1 MALTKVSYSMIGG
14 APVNVLD
21 FGASPSASAATNT
34 TAINAALASS
44 TNVNLYFPPGI
55 YNHTGIRAL
64 NLDNLTITGD
74 GATLFL
80 ANGSN
85 VRALET
91 TNCDYVHISGITLDG
106 NQTNQIITGAR
117 LNGAGIVINS
127 ALTVIIQNNTI
138 KNVST
143 GASIALN
150 SANPF
155 AADTTTESVLIDNNT
170 IRDSGFTGAPF
181 TCDGIYCQ
189 YDNVRITNNKI
200 FNSTDFGVALEYSKR
215 SVVSNNSVYDA
226 EVGLGGVGVDSCVF
240 SDNTLTDCLFRGIFF
255 STGGQAVTSPWI
267 SYRTV
272 IANNVINGVGGSL
285 LPGNTHGIQ
294 VDYGNVHTDFVIN
307 GNYIQGGDYG
317 LTISTNGCIASNNQ
331 IKNSVVRGV
340 LTDSNSYV
348 NLFNNVVD
356 TVTLPNYEI
365 VKIGQ
370 VADTDKTNNQKRFFT
385 GTSSGAGVIYR
396 ACYIK
401 TDNTTNNRS
410 CVVNLTVTS
419 NVPGIG
425 PSASFRQM
433 SIKCVAGTL
442 TITDMLPYSGDTTNI
457 VITMGQNGTSRAE
470 VLAGNSTTAT
480 TCSVIVDI
488 ISMDATQPFYIVE
501 A

>member
-1 MALTKVSYSMIGG
+1 MIVG

-34 TAINAALASS
+34 AAINAALASS

-55 YNHTGIRAL
+55 YNHTGISAS

-80 ANGSN
+80 ANNSN

-91 TNCDYVHISGITLDG
+91 TNCNYVHISGITLNG
-106 NQTNQIITGAR
+106 NQNNQTITGTR
-117 LNGAGIVINS
+117 LNGSGIVINS

-138 KNVST
+138 KNMST
-143 GASIALN
+143 GASIVLN
-150 SANPF
+150 SADPF

-170 IRDSGFTGAPF
+170 IRNSGFVGAPF
-181 TCDGIYCQ
+181 TCDAIYCQ
-189 YDNVRITNNKI
+189 YDNARITNNKI

-215 SVVSNNSVYDA
+215 SVVSNNLVYNA

-272 IANNVINGVGGSL
+272 VSNNVVNGVGGSL

-294 VDYGNVHTDFVIN
+294 VDYGNVHTDFVII
-307 GNYIQGGDYG
+307 GNYIKGGNYG

-331 IKNSVVRGV
+331 IKNSVSRGV

-348 NLFNNVVD
+348 NLFNNIVD

-370 VADTDKTNNQKRFFT
+370 VVDTDKTNNQIRFFT

-401 TDNTTNNRS
+401 TDNTTGNRT
-410 CVVNLTVTS
+410 CVVNVTATS
-419 NVPGIG
+419 DVPSIG

-442 TITDMLPYSGDTTNI
+442 TITNMLPYSGDTTNI
-457 VITMGQNGTSRAE
+457 QILIAQNGTSRAE
-470 VLAGNSTTAT
+470 VLVGNSTTAT
-480 TCSVIVDI
+480 TCSVIVDL
-488 ISMDATQPFYIVE
+488 ISMDATQPFYIAEV
-501 A
+501 

>member
-1 MALTKVSYSMIGG
+1 MALTKVSYSMIAG

-21 FGASPSASAATNT
+21 FGASPSAPAATNT

-55 YNHTGIRAL
+55 YNHTGISAS
-64 NLDNLTITGD
+64 NLDSLTITGD

-80 ANGSN
+80 ANNSN

-91 TNCDYVHISGITLDG
+91 TSCDYVHISGITLDG
-106 NQTNQIITGAR
+106 NQANQTITGTR

-143 GASIALN
+143 GASIVLN
-150 SANPF
+150 SADPF

-170 IRDSGFTGAPF
+170 IRDSGFAGAPF
-181 TCDGIYCQ
+181 TCDAIYCQ
-189 YDNVRITNNKI
+189 YDNARITNNKI

-215 SVVSNNSVYDA
+215 SVVSNNLVYDA

-255 STGGQAVTSPWI
+255 STGGQAVTAPWI

-272 IANNVINGVGGSL
+272 ISNNVVNGVGGSL

-294 VDYGNVHTDFVIN
+294 VNYGNVHTDFVIN

-331 IKNSVVRGV
+331 IKNSLVRGV

-348 NLFNNVVD
+348 NLFNNIVD

-370 VADTDKTNNQKRFFT
+370 VVDTDKTNNQRRFFT
-385 GTSSGAGVIYR
+385 GTSSGAGVIFR

-401 TDNTTNNRS
+401 TDNTTGDRT
-410 CVVNLTVTS
+410 CVVNVTVTS
-419 NVPGIG
+419 DVPGVG

-442 TITDMLPYSGDTTNI
+442 TITTMLPYSGDTTNI
-457 VITMGQNGTSRAE
+457 EISIGQNGTSRAE
-470 VLAGNSTTAT
+470 VLVGNSTTAT
-480 TCSVIVDI
+480 TCSVLVDL
-488 ISMDATQPFYIVE
+488 ISMDATQPFYIAE

>member
-1 MALTKVSYSMIGG
+1 MALTKVSYSMIAG

-21 FGASPSASAATNT
+21 LGASPSASAATNT
-34 TAINAALASS
+34 AAINTALASS
-44 TNVNLYFPPGI
+44 TNVNLEFPPGI
-55 YNHTGIRAL
+55 YNHTGISAS
-64 NLDNLTITGD
+64 NFDSLTITGD

-85 VRALET
+85 TKCV
-91 TNCDYVHISGITLDG
+91 YVENADSFTMTGVIVDG
-106 NQTNQIITGAR
+106 NQANQTITGTR
-117 LNGAGIVINS
+117 LNGCGVQTQAVLNV
-127 ALTVIIQNNTI
+127 TIQNNTI

-143 GASIALN
+143 GASIVVG
-150 SANPF
+150 SADPF
-155 AADTTTESVLIDNNT
+155 NANTTTESVLIDNNV
-170 IRDSGFTGAPF
+170 IRDSGFAGAPF

-189 YDNVRITNNKI
+189 LDNARITNNKI

-215 SVVSNNSVYDA
+215 SVVSNNSVFNA

-255 STGGQAVTSPWI
+255 STGGQAVAAPFI
-267 SYRTV
+267 SFRTV

-285 LPGNTHGIQ
+285 LPGDTHGIQ
-294 VDYGNVHTDFVIN
+294 VSYGNVHTDFVVN
-307 GNYIQGGDYG
+307 GNYIQGGDNG

-331 IKNSVVRGV
+331 IKNSVIRGV
-340 LTDSNSYV
+340 LSDSNSFV

-365 VKIGQ
+365 VKVGQ
-370 VADTDKTNNQKRFFT
+370 VVDTDKTNNQRRFFT

-396 ACYIK
+396 ACFIK
-401 TDNTTNNRS
+401 TDNTTGDRT
-410 CVVNLTVTS
+410 CVVNVTATS
-419 NVPGIG
+419 DVPGIG

-442 TITDMLPYSGDTTNI
+442 TITDVLPYSGDTTNI
-457 VITMGQNGTSRAE
+457 EIVIGQNGTSRAE

-480 TCSVIVDI
+480 TCSVIVDL
-488 ISMDATQPFYIVE
+488 ISMDATQPFYIAEV
-501 A
+501 